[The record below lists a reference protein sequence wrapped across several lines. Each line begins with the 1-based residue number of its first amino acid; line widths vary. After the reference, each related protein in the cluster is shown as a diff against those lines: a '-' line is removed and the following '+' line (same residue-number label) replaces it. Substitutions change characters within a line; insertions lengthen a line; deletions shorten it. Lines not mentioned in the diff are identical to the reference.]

1 MTRIIISAATMWVII
16 SGLSFV
22 AAARLF
28 RKTGEAMDST
38 SIVICVLL
46 GAIAGALDVR
56 SSFRMPPVK
65 LDKIVELI
73 ENQNRNE
80 NEKSERG

>member
-1 MTRIIISAATMWVII
+1 MTRIIISALTMWIII

-28 RKTGEAMDST
+28 RKTGEPMDST
-38 SIVICVLL
+38 SLIICVLL
-46 GAIAGALDVR
+46 GAVAGALDVR

-65 LDKIVELI
+65 LGKMAELI
-73 ENQNRNE
+73 ENQNE
-80 NEKSERG
+80 NEKSDRI